1 MKKAKITVT
10 LFIGL
15 TTENLAHVIH
25 HISSHICRCSKMKV
39 GDLVVV
45 GKRYR
50 QIFPRRKG
58 VPGIV
63 LNIKKRT
70 VHGWGEVKVL
80 WSNTGRVSLINRDYL
95 EVISEL

>member
-1 MKKAKITVT
+1 
-10 LFIGL
+10 
-15 TTENLAHVIH
+15 
-25 HISSHICRCSKMKV
+25 MKV

>member
-1 MKKAKITVT
+1 
-10 LFIGL
+10 
-15 TTENLAHVIH
+15 
-25 HISSHICRCSKMKV
+25 MKV
-39 GDLVVV
+39 GDLVVI

-50 QIFPRRKG
+50 QIFPKRKG

-63 LNIKKRT
+63 LNIKKRS

-80 WSNTGRVSLINRDYL
+80 WSNAGRVSLINRDYL